1 MVASTHGRSS
11 VTPSSMI
18 KLNVF
23 YLRFRVEDM
32 FPLGIEP
39 YLVGGVITGLGVSLI
54 YVLTG
59 VHATQSSFFTTT
71 LSWFSK
77 KAHFQQE
84 RNFDERDWRVMLALG
99 CVTGAL
105 IYTLTL
111 SPTGFWVTNVD
122 IWRLA
127 LGGLLVGFGT
137 RLSNG
142 CTSGHGISGL
152 ASLSTTSLYAVITF
166 MGAGIITVH
175 LLEFIGVV

>member
-1 MVASTHGRSS
+1 
-11 VTPSSMI
+11 
-18 KLNVF
+18 
-23 YLRFRVEDM
+23 M

-39 YLVGGVITGLGVSLI
+39 YLVGGVIIGLGVSLI

-59 VHATQSSFFTTT
+59 LHATQSSFFTTT

-77 KAHFQQE
+77 RVHFQEE
-84 RNFDERDWRVMLALG
+84 RNVKERDWRLMLALG
-99 CVTGAL
+99 CITGAL

-111 SPTGFWVTNVD
+111 SPTGFWVTGVD
-122 IWRLA
+122 LWRLA

-152 ASLSTTSLYAVITF
+152 ASLSTTSLYAVLTF
-166 MGAGIITVH
+166 MGAGIITAH
-175 LLEFIGVV
+175 LLELVGVV